1 MHVLLDADIGCRR
14 LLSRQTQYAWHLA
27 SLEFEAGV
35 VDGQADVAGG
45 LGQPGH
51 GVHLVGI
58 GLEHDH
64 GDGDGFS
71 GRLDGADGGVAVDIA
86 DLHEDADAALDQLGV
101 LHVDVDHEVVV
112 DVAQAGHGAGGDHVA
127 DHLLGGGGLHAGRS
141 GDDLGADLGDDGGVR
156 NLRER
161 SASVA
166 GDGRG
171 HGAAGARILDCA
183 DDVGGASGGGDAD
196 DNVLAGG
203 PAAGDV
209 ALADF
214 GRILVDV
221 GGGCEGLGSAG
232 HDVLDLLGQGGV
244 GGRTLGR
251 VERGDAPR
259 GAGADVDETATIAQ
273 GAGDDI
279 DDDGDLRQR
288 LLDGGCDP
296 GVFVVDDACDLEGG
310 FGIEALGCD
319 VGGFGGRVVG
329 CLGMLRGSFG
339 RDRLF
344 EHSDCGHRVP
354 PPLFDAIPY
363 SDVASVLVGCWATNL
378 QLYRQ
383 WPLSLSIHSIVSQW
397 NLGV

>member
-1 MHVLLDADIGCRR
+1 MTMSLRVGLRR
-14 LLSRQTQYAWHLA
+14 GTA
-27 SLEFEAGV
+27 
-35 VDGQADVAGG
+35 
-45 LGQPGH
+45 
-51 GVHLVGI
+51 
-58 GLEHDH
+58 
-64 GDGDGFS
+64 
-71 GRLDGADGGVAVDIA
+71 
-86 DLHEDADAALDQLGV
+86 
-101 LHVDVDHEVVV
+101 
-112 DVAQAGHGAGGDHVA
+112 
-127 DHLLGGGGLHAGRS
+127 
-141 GDDLGADLGDDGGVR
+141 
-156 NLRER
+156 
-161 SASVA
+161 
-166 GDGRG
+166 
-171 HGAAGARILDCA
+171 AAGARLLGCP
-183 DDVGGASGGGDAD
+183 DDVGCASGGGDAD

-209 ALADF
+209 ALADL
-214 GRILVDV
+214 GRILIDV
-221 GGGCEGLGSAG
+221 GGGGEGLGSAG

-244 GGRTLGR
+244 SGGTLGR

-259 GAGADVDETATIAQ
+259 GAGADVDETAAIAQ

-279 DDDGDLRQR
+279 DDNGDLRQR

-296 GVFVVDDACDLEGG
+296 GVFVADDASDLESGL
-310 FGIEALGCD
+310 GIEAFGCH
-319 VGGFGGRVVG
+319 VGGFGGGVVG
-329 CLGMLRGSFG
+329 GLGLMRGRFG